1 MICRKFITCRIS
13 DGYICENMFS
23 SKLFCIKKNCVRDT
37 KIKCEE
43 NNRKYILE
51 NTRKA
56 EVSLYHMDGGI
67 IKLDASVPEG
77 LGKCDYCFIIDDKII
92 MTELKGVAVLKA
104 VSQISSTLD
113 IYKNE
118 LNSDYKVFAR
128 IVVTSSVPS
137 IHADPKYVQLARKVK
152 QCNGNVKI
160 WEREHS
166 EKDLELEIPQ

>member
-1 MICRKFITCRIS
+1 MICRKFITCRAS
-13 DGYICENMFS
+13 NGHNCENLFS
-23 SKLFCIKKNCVRDT
+23 SKLFCIEKDRVRDS

-51 NTRKA
+51 NTHK
-56 EVSLYHMDGGI
+56 EEISLYHMDGGI
-67 IKLDASVPEG
+67 IKPDASVPDG
-77 LGKCDYCFIIDDKII
+77 LEKCDYCFVIDDKII

-118 LNSDYKVFAR
+118 LNGDYKVFAR
-128 IVVTSSVPS
+128 IIVTSSVPS
-137 IHADPKYVQLARKVK
+137 IHADPKYVQLVRKIK
-152 QCNGNVKI
+152 RYNGNVKI

-166 EKDLELEIPQ
+166 EKDSELDMSQ